1 MTCPS
6 WVAQSFLELYGVI
19 QGCCPCNQIGQF
31 SVIVVFILSALWW
44 MKIRGLWKLPD
55 DRDWLRGNLGLG
67 LMKEAM
73 LSKSFDKFC
82 VDGWSGNVPSLFFEL
97 WPNYGG
103 DKKDTGDLLLKVLF
117 MLCCTQCRQ
126 TCSRPPLTHASVE
139 DSWTLISKSG
149 SVSCGV
155 TASISWVGCAQGFVC
170 AL

>member
-1 MTCPS
+1 
-6 WVAQSFLELYGVI
+6 
-19 QGCCPCNQIGQF
+19 
-31 SVIVVFILSALWW
+31 
-44 MKIRGLWKLPD
+44 
-55 DRDWLRGNLGLG
+55 
-67 LMKEAM
+67 M

-149 SVSCGV
+149 SVS
-155 TASISWVGCAQGFVC
+155 VGSLGPGAHKDLVC
-170 AL
+170 TLCVIFLD